1 MNKTVN
7 PYLIITTLCIC
18 IGFGTLS
25 AFWKR
30 DAASVQQRQASER
43 INLALR
49 RTTHLLLTLAG
60 DSTSKIAPVKQT
72 NDNSYLVRL
81 EYPFN
86 YDSLPTF
93 LQSSFDFYDIKEKY
107 DVAVRN
113 CSHAELVLGYSSAD
127 FQQNQTIPC
136 GGRTREEGCL
146 NFSVTFRGPSV
157 FLLNDKKMGI
167 SPYFWLCLGGLLTL
181 AIGSMAY
188 FFYPFSKQKQSTSQD
203 ISQDIL
209 SLTPTHEPKKA
220 AETHLIHVGKTVFD
234 TRKQTLLI
242 DTIEQKLTFQEAQ
255 LLQLFCEYKNELLER
270 DFILKTVWGD
280 DGVLIT
286 RSVDVFVSRLRK
298 LLKADETV
306 KIVNVHNR
314 GYRFDTLI

>member
-1 MNKTVN
+1 MSAFRENFGFN
-7 PYLIITTLCIC
+7 PVSDAVLNGEQIEYELTPEMTAFFQAMKRTDKERSLPPVAGIIT
-18 IGFGTLS
+18 
-25 AFWKR
+25 
-30 DAASVQQRQASER
+30 
-43 INLALR
+43 
-49 RTTHLLLTLAG
+49 
-60 DSTSKIAPVKQT
+60 
-72 NDNSYLVRL
+72 
-81 EYPFN
+81 
-86 YDSLPTF
+86 
-93 LQSSFDFYDIKEKY
+93 
-107 DVAVRN
+107 
-113 CSHAELVLGYSSAD
+113 SAD

-146 NFSVTFRGPSV
+146 NFSVTVRGPSV